1 MLPSA
6 LVSAWRNEFLTTK
19 ETKYTKGIL
28 DPRADLQRS
37 VFVYIVTFVVK
48 RFCNLFIF

>member
-1 MLPSA
+1 MLPIA

-28 DPRADLQRS
+28 DPRADL
-37 VFVYIVTFVVK
+37 
-48 RFCNLFIF
+48 